1 LDQLAQGSSSSVGS
15 ETIYKAH
22 KTLMNLNEKNLKVF
36 SDVVSYLEQKK
47 EE

>member
-1 LDQLAQGSSSSVGS
+1 
-15 ETIYKAH
+15 
-22 KTLMNLNEKNLKVF
+22 LMNLNEKNLKVF